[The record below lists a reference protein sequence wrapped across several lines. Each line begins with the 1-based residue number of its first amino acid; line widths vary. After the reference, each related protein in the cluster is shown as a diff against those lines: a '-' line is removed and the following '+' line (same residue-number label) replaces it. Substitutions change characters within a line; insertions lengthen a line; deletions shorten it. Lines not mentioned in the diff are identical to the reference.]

1 MRVSLPPAVKRRIG
15 ALPQWSA
22 IALRPPQQAV
32 EIRMRGTRG
41 EVDVTRTAVV
51 AALQPLTLGIGLD
64 EAARAA
70 LGAYSSPVLRFV
82 DVESQREVGMLQL
95 LRTRESS
102 TRAAPISLFEVG
114 AAAQHCLGWPH
125 RPWNRYLQ
133 NRAIRKHRRPGNFA
147 LSPLAV
153 QQLMIFYICPRQ
165 VVLVSVEAGEHRNL
179 FPMDLIG
186 PVAPDR
192 FTLALRNTS
201 LSVPAM
207 KLSRRV
213 ALSDVAA
220 ADCGLAYRLGVHH
233 RDPLP
238 DWQSLPC
245 PVTRSQG
252 FSLPFPQSALR
263 VRELEILDY
272 ETIGSHTF
280 FVGRIAAEQPLTEAD
295 QLHQTSGFYQHFR
308 MRHRRPFPAAA

>member
-1 MRVSLPPAVKRRIG
+1 LKRRIR

-22 IALRPPQQAV
+22 VALRQPQKAV
-32 EIRMRGTRG
+32 EVRMRGYRG
-41 EVDVTRTAVV
+41 EVDVTCAAVV
-51 AALQPLTLGIGLD
+51 AALRPLTLGVGLD
-64 EAARAA
+64 DAAQAA
-70 LGAYSSPVLRFV
+70 LGDCSAPTLRFV
-82 DVESQREVGMLQL
+82 DVESQRTVGMLQL
-95 LRTRESS
+95 LRIRASL
-102 TRAAPISLFEVG
+102 TRAAPITLFEVRG
-114 AAAQHCLGWPH
+114 ADQRCLGWPY

-133 NRAIRKHRRPGNFA
+133 NRAIRAHRRPDNFWLA
-147 LSPLAV
+147 PEAV

-165 VVLVSVEAGEHRNL
+165 VVLVSVEDGEHRNL

-186 PVAPDR
+186 PVASDR

-201 LSVPAM
+201 LSVPVM
-207 KLSRRV
+207 KLARRV

-220 ADCGLAYRLGVHH
+220 ADCRLAYGLGVHH

-245 PVTRSQG
+245 AVVRSPE

-280 FVGRIAAEQPLTEAD
+280 FVGRITAEQPFADAD
-295 QLHQTSGFYQHFR
+295 QLYQTSGLYQHFR
-308 MRHRRPFPAAA
+308 MRCGRAFPAAA